1 MCSWRS
7 ILSWALEQWSLPIS
21 LNPVSSDSDRSSGD
35 NAQVLL
41 AQPPG
46 ILMSGLGL
54 SLWTKLIFER
64 LKITAWFE
72 SEVMPTSPDL
82 LIIYL
87 TFSLRNKWLYPL
99 KQNSLTH
106 KTLYRT
112 WTILATLSLC
122 LNFGQSLQD
131 LNVRDFHKICKLQCV
146 EIWHPETVRQA
157 GPNNILLCRCWKL
170 ERLYL
175 TLFLYI
181 SNIVT
186 KVKMHGRCHCSALC
200 SLLSS
205 VFWLCLVEIVR
216 WSRPIICIFIGHIDW
231 QLPPIHG

>member
-1 MCSWRS
+1 MPVKSNKTVCPTRKEDLQRKQSWQPFSELGRFGPCVS
-7 ILSWALEQWSLPIS
+7 TLSWVYI
-21 LNPVSSDSDRSSGD
+21 
-35 NAQVLL
+35 
-41 AQPPG
+41 
-46 ILMSGLGL
+46 
-54 SLWTKLIFER
+54 
-64 LKITAWFE
+64 
-72 SEVMPTSPDL
+72 
-82 LIIYL
+82 
-87 TFSLRNKWLYPL
+87 
-99 KQNSLTH
+99 
-106 KTLYRT
+106 
-112 WTILATLSLC
+112 
-122 LNFGQSLQD
+122 QD

-175 TLFLYI
+175 TKFLYI

-205 VFWLCLVEIVR
+205 VFWLCLLEIVR